1 MNTKDLNEIE
11 DEARMDTFVVPEKVA
26 LSPMAMVN
34 FPTDPA
40 DDENVCISCQ

>member
-1 MNTKDLNEIE
+1 MNNEEPKIE
-11 DEARMDTFVVPEKVA
+11 EVVVPEKVVP
-26 LSPMAMVN
+26 SPMAMVN